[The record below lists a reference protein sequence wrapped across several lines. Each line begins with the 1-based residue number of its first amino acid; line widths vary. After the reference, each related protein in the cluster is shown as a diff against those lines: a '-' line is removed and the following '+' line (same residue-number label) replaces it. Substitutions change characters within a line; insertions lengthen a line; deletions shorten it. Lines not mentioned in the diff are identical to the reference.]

1 MNKKPVY
8 VLIVCD
14 EPKSQLFHAKR
25 VYPDHLECKL
35 VQSIKEKGELN
46 ETRICKCEELEEKNS
61 GLLEQ
66 IAQLKDENGKLLE
79 ENQRLMKRSSK
90 VFKSP
95 FIR

>member
-35 VQSIKEKGELN
+35 VQSIEEKGELN
-46 ETRICKCEELEEKNS
+46 ETRICKCEELEEKTS
-61 GLLEQ
+61 CLLEQ

-95 FIR
+95 FKR